1 MRIAN
6 QRIRFTTLTL
16 VVAAVVVAAVLG
28 CGGSAA
34 PEEIYTSEDSETA
47 SSSPGSDQFSAA
59 AAATA
64 APAPTFAPMAV
75 QKEVEVERRAQ
86 FMAAAAAT
94 AAPPPTP
101 APSQQGQQPAQPQAA
116 RQLIV
121 EAWVGL
127 EVSDIDRLVRQ
138 VEEVATQR
146 GGWLESSQ
154 IYGEGG
160 YRGAT
165 IAVRVPA
172 DRLANTM
179 DTLRALGRV
188 VDEGITSTDVTERLI
203 DNEAHLTA
211 WYTQEERLIILLENA
226 PTVEDV
232 INIERRLAEVRAD
245 IERVEATQRDLA
257 NRVATSLIT
266 VNLTLPGRFATEPP
280 NGSLTLYVGDP
291 TAVADT
297 VIARAEA
304 LGGFIGSKHEYQQEE
319 EQVVEL
325 TVLVKSTDLSGL
337 MEYAATLGDSFDR
350 RLSSVGE
357 PPSGDVPNARLNLT
371 VRSNVD
377 INASLRLTADD
388 PAAVV
393 EQIRQRA
400 QSVGGY
406 VNRLDERRHD
416 DSDYVQIELE
426 LVVNSTDLRAV
437 MDYAA
442 TLGKTDNWVFSA
454 SGQQAANDA
463 PNARLNLTVDNRSG
477 FSTVWIVAGG
487 VILGLIAVGALTAII
502 VVAARRRAR
511 GGTAVSASESP

>member
-6 QRIRFTTLTL
+6 HRIRFTTLTL
-16 VVAAVVVAAVLG
+16 VMTAIIAAVLLG
-28 CGGSAA
+28 CGGAAA
-34 PEEIYTSEDSETA
+34 PEAIYTSEDSDTA
-47 SSSPGSDQFSAA
+47 SGSLDYDRSPAATESPVSMSAA
-59 AAATA
+59 PVSGANTEMQKAVAEA
-64 APAPTFAPMAV
+64 APTPMA
-75 QKEVEVERRAQ
+75 A
-86 FMAAAAAT
+86 
-94 AAPPPTP
+94 
-101 APSQQGQQPAQPQAA
+101 SQQGQPPAQPQAG

-121 EAWVGL
+121 EAWIGL

-179 DTLRALGRV
+179 DTFRALGRV

-211 WYTQEERLIILLENA
+211 WYTQEARLITLLENA

-266 VNLTLPGRFATEPP
+266 VNLTLPGRFAAEPP

-291 TAVADT
+291 AAVADA
-297 VIARAEA
+297 VIARVEA

-325 TVLVKSTDLSGL
+325 TVLVKSTDLGGL

-350 RLSSVGE
+350 QLSSVGE

-377 INASLRLTADD
+377 INAALRLTADD

-393 EQIRQRA
+393 EQIRQRTL
-400 QSVGGY
+400 SVGGY
-406 VNRLDERRHD
+406 VNRLDERRQD
-416 DSDYVQIELE
+416 DSDSVQIDLE

-442 TLGKTDNWVFSA
+442 TLGKTDNWMFSA

-463 PNARLNLTVDNRSG
+463 PNARLNLTVGNGPG
-477 FSTVWIVAGG
+477 FSPSWIAAG
-487 VILGLIAVGALTAII
+487 VMVVLIAAGIATVTIIAIM
-502 VVAARRRAR
+502 RRRRSQSNVMSINAS
-511 GGTAVSASESP
+511 GGDAP

>member
-6 QRIRFTTLTL
+6 HRIRFTTLTL
-16 VVAAVVVAAVLG
+16 VVTAIIAAVLLG
-28 CGGSAA
+28 CGGAAA
-34 PEEIYTSEDSETA
+34 PEAIYTSEDSDTA
-47 SSSPGSDQFSAA
+47 SGSLDYDRSP
-59 AAATA
+59 AATA
-64 APAPTFAPMAV
+64 SPASMSAAPVSGANTEMQKAVAEAAPTPMAS
-75 QKEVEVERRAQ
+75 
-86 FMAAAAAT
+86 
-94 AAPPPTP
+94 
-101 APSQQGQQPAQPQAA
+101 SQQGQQSSQPQAG

-121 EAWVGL
+121 EAWIGL

-179 DTLRALGRV
+179 DTFRALGRV

-211 WYTQEERLIILLENA
+211 WYTQEERLITLLENA

-266 VNLTLPGRFATEPP
+266 VNLTLPGRFAAEPP

-291 TAVADT
+291 AAVADT
-297 VIARAEA
+297 VIARVEA

-325 TVLVKSTDLSGL
+325 TVLVKSTDLGGL

-350 RLSSVGE
+350 QLSSVGE
-357 PPSGDVPNARLNLT
+357 PPSGDVPNSRLNLT

-377 INASLRLTADD
+377 INAALRLTADD

-393 EQIRQRA
+393 EQIRQRDPI
-400 QSVGGY
+400 GR
-406 VNRLDERRHD
+406 RLC
-416 DSDYVQIELE
+416 
-426 LVVNSTDLRAV
+426 
-437 MDYAA
+437 
-442 TLGKTDNWVFSA
+442 
-454 SGQQAANDA
+454 
-463 PNARLNLTVDNRSG
+463 
-477 FSTVWIVAGG
+477 
-487 VILGLIAVGALTAII
+487 
-502 VVAARRRAR
+502 
-511 GGTAVSASESP
+511 